1 MQPTKV
7 DVRQDEH
14 GVLRVGG
21 TRVMLD
27 SVIAA
32 YRAGH
37 PPESIQEQY
46 PALTLEDVR
55 LSIAYY
61 LKHQDEVDAYLRR
74 QDAVWTEWQARSE
87 ARPSSVVERLR
98 TMRHADRKDSA

>member
-1 MQPTKV
+1 MQPPKPN
-7 DVRQDEH
+7 VRQDEH

-32 YRAGH
+32 YRAGS

-55 LSIAYY
+55 GSIAYY
-61 LKHQDEVDAYLRR
+61 LNHQDEVDAYLRR
-74 QDAVWTEWQARSE
+74 QDAMWKEWQARSE
-87 ARPSSVVERLR
+87 ARPSPVVERLR
-98 TMRHADRKDSA
+98 AMQHRDRKDSA